1 MNSAR
6 FLLDRLNWPVRL
18 ARLQAAREYG
28 HLLADD
34 AFGQT
39 ALQIYL
45 DWLSQRQTENE
56 VCSGL
61 AVLLAANKS
70 NLPSMDVISRNVPCP
85 SILADY
91 MLNEVYG
98 LTPAGRSW
106 TSRHSGKAP
115 HSFEADEYFRRH
127 QGDQIPPSLA
137 AELLRL
143 EQLSGLPF
151 LKQWSFE
158 WHQTKTSTGA
168 PLSGFPYHFLE
179 PALERSGVTAQL
191 DQRQGDIYRSAYLR
205 TLHCAVDTW
214 RMPLEVASA
223 AATKCLPLN
232 RGLVNVRPAIRPR
245 WLGELP
251 DECAANDAS
260 LEPIIKQILSRAL
273 ESDGLLPVHLRTPLS
288 LQISEFSSLTVSCA
302 LLSEDYVPVPNTDF
316 AELRT
321 SAWDLANG
329 SLFAGQS
336 RQLSAEEYAQPTSQG
351 TRLPFCIDVFP
362 FPFGYWMGDLFHL
375 GVSLPAS
382 YLFDEP
388 TSYCCK
394 GGGISTKVDEQPIG
408 HWMMWNDHWTYLYPK
423 GGNTRHGS
431 VSAMRPVDIKAAAN
445 RFGLK
450 VGWTADIK
458 IWRQER
464 RYDDLKLYQ
473 KSIFFFD
480 DGCTVR

>member
-1 MNSAR
+1 MDSAR

-28 HLLADD
+28 NLLADES
-34 AFGQT
+34 FGPV

-45 DWLSQRQTENE
+45 AWLLKRQTENE

-61 AVLLAANKS
+61 AVLLAANKT
-70 NLPSMDVISRNVPCP
+70 NLPSIDVVSRNLPCP

-98 LTPAGRSW
+98 LTPSGRSW

-115 HSFEADEYFRRH
+115 VSFEAGEYFLRH

-151 LKQWSFE
+151 LKQWAFE
-158 WHQTKTSTGA
+158 WQQTQTATGA

-179 PALERSGVTAQL
+179 AGLERSGVTSQL

-214 RMPLEVASA
+214 RMPLEVASE
-223 AATKCLPLN
+223 AATRCLPLN
-232 RGLVNVRPAIRPR
+232 RGLVDVVPIDRPR
-245 WLGELP
+245 WLGKLP
-251 DECAANDAS
+251 DECAPENAS
-260 LEPIIKQILSRAL
+260 LKPIIKQVLNAAM

-288 LQISEFSSLTVSCA
+288 LKISEFSSLTVSCA
-302 LLSEDYVPVPNTDF
+302 LLSEDFVPVPDTDF
-316 AELRT
+316 TELRT
-321 SAWDLANG
+321 SAWNLPNG
-329 SLFAGQS
+329 SLFAGRS
-336 RQLSAEEYAQPTSQG
+336 RQLAAEEYAQPTSQG
-351 TRLPFCIDVFP
+351 IRIPLCTDIFP

-375 GVSLPAS
+375 GISLPAS
-382 YLFDEP
+382 NLFDEP
-388 TSYCCK
+388 ISYCCK
-394 GGGISTKVDEQPIG
+394 GEAILTEMNGQTIG
-408 HWMMWNDHWTYLYPK
+408 RWTTWNDHWTHLYPK
-423 GGNTRHGS
+423 GGNTRCGS
-431 VSAMRPVDIKAAAN
+431 VSEMRPADIIIAAD

-450 VGWTADIK
+450 VGWTADVK
-458 IWRQER
+458 IWCREKS
-464 RYDDLKLYQ
+464 YDELKLLQ
-473 KSIFFFD
+473 KSTFFFD
-480 DGCTVR
+480 DGEFVR